1 MVGVLG
7 SMFDP
12 ERIII
17 CGAIAD
23 GIEPVLD
30 AARRSIAPYLHL
42 PQPALIR
49 SRLGAD
55 IVTQGAVARALENA
69 RRTALPLLAE
79 RRLRVHGLAA
89 AT

>member
-30 AARRSIAPYLHL
+30 AARRSIAPYLRL
-42 PQPALIR
+42 PQPA
-49 SRLGAD
+49 
-55 IVTQGAVARALENA
+55 
-69 RRTALPLLAE
+69 
-79 RRLRVHGLAA
+79 
-89 AT
+89 